1 MAQAQANDMTKK
13 EANRLFLSWQTWE
26 NLRLMCA
33 GWAAATR
40 AFITWYPGYYVIPKH
55 VTLAT
60 YQRSLGALFIST

>member
-26 NLRLMCA
+26 NLRMMCA

-40 AFITWYPGYYVIPKH
+40 AFITWYPGYFAIPKRRL
-55 VTLAT
+55 VAK
-60 YQRSLGALFIST
+60 QQK